1 MASLALPQGRAW
13 IAMPNYRCDASGAMG
28 DDLASPHDDGST
40 GGLMASLLVGLGCIH
55 NKCIYL
61 GLDPFLPWA
70 LGRHCLHASLDS
82 MAFSFLDSCSPPAIS
97 SRLWPREGR
106 GTK

>member
-1 MASLALPQGRAW
+1 VVASLALPQGRAW

-55 NKCIYL
+55 NTCIYL
-61 GLDPFLPWA
+61 GLGPFLPWA
-70 LGRHCLHASLDS
+70 LGRRT
-82 MAFSFLDSCSPPAIS
+82 SCPT
-97 SRLWPREGR
+97 PRA
-106 GTK
+106 GTANYIY